1 MALPA
6 NTFSEIAASMKPS
19 GAISMPASTSSPG
32 LAPHSHQCYTS
43 GLFGI
48 FRKALLFSN
57 V

>member
-1 MALPA
+1 VL
-6 NTFSEIAASMKPS
+6 SRLR
-19 GAISMPASTSSPG
+19 G
-32 LAPHSHQCYTS
+32 LAPPPRQCYTS